1 MDSLVSQYS
10 RPAHTEEGPSEEE
23 QLQLYSGTP
32 ELSLKFALP
41 PVAQV
46 RYDIGAR
53 IVDRGDTN
61 TKTVSIMAPRN
72 DGRLLQS
79 QLPHQDRPR
88 NYHPRFPLQG
98 WYHRSHRLAS
108 HSRKLDSKSDSQEG
122 H

>member
-10 RPAHTEEGPSEEE
+10 RPAYTEEGQTEEE

-46 RYDIGAR
+46 HFFPYKITGTSSANQS
-53 IVDRGDTN
+53 II
-61 TKTVSIMAPRN
+61 VSIMAPRN
-72 DGRLLQS
+72 DGRLLQP

-88 NYHPRFPLQG
+88 HHDPRLPLQG
-98 WYHRSHRLAS
+98 RHHCSH
-108 HSRKLDSKSDSQEG
+108 
-122 H
+122 